1 LCGEF
6 GKQLVTPK
14 KALLTKKG
22 FFFTSVFYQ
31 QKKERSMY
39 YDDNTVIYHNGDWL
53 PAKAARTGL
62 YQQSFHYGNGVFEGI
77 RAYATPAGAKIL
89 RAEAHYE
96 RLLYSARTMHLD
108 VSQSVTE
115 LIEITEQLLARNDL
129 QNAYIRPLIYSDE
142 NMGLQAESQSNL
154 FICAWDWAQYFDT
167 GQLNIMTSPYCRP
180 DPRSCHVDAKVTG
193 HYANSI
199 LAMKDARNKGFDDAL
214 LLDQRGYVAEATGAN
229 FFLQQDGVLYTPP
242 KGNIL
247 PGITRTIVMELA
259 AANGIPV
266 EEKYFTPDWIYG
278 AQGAFL
284 TGTAVE
290 VKAIGMVD
298 EQPFG
303 LPWEDTY
310 GAVLQQ
316 QFQQKV
322 RAA

>member
-1 LCGEF
+1 
-6 GKQLVTPK
+6 
-14 KALLTKKG
+14 
-22 FFFTSVFYQ
+22 
-31 QKKERSMY
+31 MY
-39 YDDNTVIYHNGDWL
+39 YDDNTVIYHNGQWL
-53 PAKAARTGL
+53 PAKQARAGL

-77 RAYATPAGAKIL
+77 RAYATEAGSKIL
-89 RAEAHYE
+89 RARAHYE

-108 VSQSVTE
+108 VAYSVDE
-115 LIEITEQLLARNDL
+115 LISISEQLLAKNQL

-167 GQLNIMTSPYCRP
+167 GQLRLMTSPYRRP

-199 LAMKDARNKGFDDAL
+199 LAMKDAKVKGYDDAL
-214 LLDQRGYVAEATGAN
+214 LLDQQGFVAEATGAN
-229 FFLQQDGVLYTPP
+229 FFVQRDGVLYTPP

-259 AANGIPV
+259 AANGMDV
-266 EEKYFTPDWIYG
+266 EEKHFTPDWIHG
-278 AQGAFL
+278 AEGAFL

-290 VKAIGMVD
+290 VKAIGTLD
-298 EQPFG
+298 DAPFS
-303 LPWEDTY
+303 LPWEDTF
-310 GAVLQQ
+310 GAKLQQ
-316 QFQQKV
+316 QFQHTV